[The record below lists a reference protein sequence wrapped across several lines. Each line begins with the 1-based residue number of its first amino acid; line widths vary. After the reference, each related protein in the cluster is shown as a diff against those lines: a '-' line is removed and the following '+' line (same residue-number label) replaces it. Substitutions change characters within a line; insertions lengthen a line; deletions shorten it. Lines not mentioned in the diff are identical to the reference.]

1 MCLRSANAQLI
12 RIFKLFLNLYQ
23 NLPAQDNGHA
33 LKRAG
38 NRQKPEPA
46 TRYRQI
52 DQQETLMGKLGLSLI
67 GFLLLA
73 IAVGLLG
80 TISPY

>member
-1 MCLRSANAQLI
+1 M
-12 RIFKLFLNLYQ
+12 FLNLYQ
-23 NLPAQDNGHA
+23 NLSEHHNGSA
-33 LKRAG
+33 FKRAG
-38 NRQKPEPA
+38 QPPEAIPA
-46 TRYRQI
+46 ARYRQI

>member
-1 MCLRSANAQLI
+1 MRSAHAQLI
-12 RIFKLFLNLYQ
+12 RILKLFLNLYQ
-23 NLPAQDNGHA
+23 NLPAHDNGNALNAQDN
-33 LKRAG
+33 RE
-38 NRQKPEPA
+38 KPEPA
-46 TRYRQI
+46 ARYRQI
-52 DQQETLMGKLGLSLI
+52 SQQETLMGKLGLSLI

>member
-1 MCLRSANAQLI
+1 MATHSNAQ
-12 RIFKLFLNLYQ
+12 
-23 NLPAQDNGHA
+23 
-33 LKRAG
+33 G

-46 TRYRQI
+46 ARYRQI
-52 DQQETLMGKLGLSLI
+52 SQQETLMGKLGLSLI

>member
-1 MCLRSANAQLI
+1 MPSQRQLI
-12 RIFKLFLNLYQ
+12 RIFKPFLNLYQ
-23 NLPAQDNGHA
+23 NLSEDDNGSA
-33 LKRAG
+33 FKRAG
-38 NRQKPEPA
+38 SPPKATPA
-46 TRYRQI
+46 ARYRQI

>member
-1 MCLRSANAQLI
+1 MAAHSNAHADRQSLA
-12 RIFKLFLNLYQ
+12 
-23 NLPAQDNGHA
+23 PAACDMA
-33 LKRAG
+33 
-38 NRQKPEPA
+38 
-46 TRYRQI
+46 
-52 DQQETLMGKLGLSLI
+52 DQQEILMGKLGLSLI